1 MTDSVSVH
9 RPGLTEIPTAALMT
23 GVNMPDHDNV
33 FSLLVDKLRHV
44 TRHISLLP
52 AGLTI
57 KQMVSKLVLDF
68 VNQEGEKK
76 TRKNRNVAKVQYF

>member
-68 VNQEGEKK
+68 VNQEGENGNKK
-76 TRKNRNVAKVQYF
+76 K